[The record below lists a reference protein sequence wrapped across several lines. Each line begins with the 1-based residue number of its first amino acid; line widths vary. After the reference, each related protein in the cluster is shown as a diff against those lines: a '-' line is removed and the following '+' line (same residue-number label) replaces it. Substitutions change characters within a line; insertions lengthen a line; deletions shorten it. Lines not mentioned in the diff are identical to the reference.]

1 METIR
6 IVDIALDPRSGGAN
20 AIYSY
25 LPIDRVQVGD
35 AILAPLGNRQILG
48 YAIGFRDV
56 TAETLGF
63 DPKHLRPIA
72 GVVAGL
78 QIPQPIMEAVRFVAR
93 EYLCDIPVALTA
105 AVPPGV
111 RDRLVKAWLRTSKAV
126 GDDLKPLEQ
135 EVLKVIEDEGE
146 IAEKETVQP
155 GTDKAIKV
163 LVSKGY
169 VEQYLKLKPFQ
180 TKKSADVVYR
190 LTADSDKVEKFLH
203 DEGKKKPAQ
212 AVAVMQ
218 IQEADGSALSSAE
231 IRAMASVTETT
242 VKALIKA
249 ELLEE
254 VTANDDRP
262 TRQPPT
268 PNPHQKVAI
277 DAICDA
283 IDKHEAKPFLL
294 FGVTGSG
301 KTEVFLRAAGKALA
315 NGRQVLY
322 LVPEIALATQAI
334 AQLRERFGAKIAILH
349 SEQSPIERLQNWQ
362 QVRNGEASIVLGPR
376 SALFAPL
383 TNIGLIVVDEE
394 HETGYKQE
402 QSPRYHSRTV
412 AKFLARQHNCPLVLG
427 SATPGMESFAEAEAN
442 EEEGD
447 PSKLTLLTLP
457 NRTASAVLPKV
468 FIEDLSQG
476 YRGGNPSLFGPLLQQ
491 RLSQTLEEGNQVIL
505 FLNRRYYSPFL
516 MCRDCGHQWMC
527 PSCAVTLSFHRRDFK
542 LKCHHCGYQ
551 ETAPAICPKCESA
564 KIKPFGV
571 GTEKVEEI
579 VTQEFPEARV
589 ARLDRD
595 IAQKKGALEE
605 VIAAFRSGETNVLVG
620 TQLVAKG
627 LDFPNVTLV
636 GVIAADV
643 SLNLP
648 DFRASERTFQ
658 LLSQVAG
665 RAGRGS
671 KPGEVVIQTFNPT
684 NPSIVFAQKHEY
696 LEFFHFCLQER
707 REVHYPPYQKLVNIV
722 MSGESRNAVVG
733 MAARILARLQTFEDL
748 RILGPTDCV
757 LERINN
763 RWRRHILVKAPL
775 VFDLARIGEAIDD
788 VEEKGVQM
796 IVDVDPYSLM

>member
-1 METIR
+1 MSSLR
-6 IVDIALDPRSGGAN
+6 VVDIALDPRSGGAN
-20 AIYSY
+20 AIYTY
-25 LPIDRVQVGD
+25 LPIDGIQVGD

-48 YAIGFRDV
+48 YAIGFRQV

-63 DPKHLRPIA
+63 DPSHLRPVA

-78 QIPQPIMEAVRFVAR
+78 QIPKPIMEAVRFVSE
-93 EYLCDIPVALTA
+93 EYLCDIPAALTA

-111 RDRLVKAWLRTSKAV
+111 RDRLVKAWMRTTKLP
-126 GDDLKPLEQ
+126 GDDLKPLEI
-135 EVLKVIEDEGE
+135 EVLRVLEQEGE
-146 IAEKETVQP
+146 LEEKETVQP
-155 GTDKAIKV
+155 GTERALKT
-163 LVSKGY
+163 LVSRGY
-169 VEQYLKLKPFQ
+169 VEQYLRLKPFQ
-180 TKKSADVVYR
+180 HKKSSDAIYR
-190 LTADSDKVEKFLH
+190 LTGDTDKVEAFLRN
-203 DEGKKKPAQ
+203 EGKKKPAQ
-212 AVAVMQ
+212 AVAIMQ

-254 VTANDDRP
+254 VTEGAVRVIK
-262 TRQPPT
+262 QPPT
-268 PNPHQKVAI
+268 PNPHQQVAI
-277 DAICDA
+277 DAICHA
-283 IDKHEAKPFLL
+283 IEHHQPKPFLL
-294 FGVTGSG
+294 FGITGSG

-334 AQLRERFGAKIAILH
+334 AQLRERFGARIAILH
-349 SEQSPIERLQNWQ
+349 SEQTPIERLQNWQ
-362 QVRNGEASIVLGPR
+362 LVRNGQASIVLGPR

-383 TNIGLIVVDEE
+383 TDLGLIVMDEE

-427 SATPGMESFAEAEAN
+427 SATPSVETFAEAEAN
-442 EEEGD
+442 EEELSPD
-447 PSKLTLLTLP
+447 KLTLLTLP

-468 FIEDLSQG
+468 YIEDLSQG
-476 YRGGNPSLFGPLLQQ
+476 YRNGHPSLFGPLL
-491 RLSQTLEEGNQVIL
+491 SQKLHNTLDSGNQAIL
-505 FLNRRYYSPFL
+505 FLNRRAYSPFL

-551 ETAPAICPKCESA
+551 ESAPLSCPKCEST

-571 GTEKVEEI
+571 GTEKVEEL
-579 VTQEFPEARV
+579 VTEEFPQAKV
-589 ARLDRD
+589 TRLDRD

-605 VIAAFRSGETNVLVG
+605 VIASFRSGEKNVLVG

-648 DFRASERTFQ
+648 DFRSSERTFQ

-684 NPSIVFAQKHEY
+684 TPSIVYAQRHEY
-696 LEFFHFCLQER
+696 LEFFHYCLQER
-707 REVHYPPYQKLVNIV
+707 EEAHYPPFLKLVNIV
-722 MSGESRNAVVG
+722 TSGESRSAVVG
-733 MAARILARLQTFEDL
+733 LGARILARLQTFEGIH
-748 RILGPTDCV
+748 ILGPTDCV
-757 LERINN
+757 LERLNN
-763 RWRRHILVKAPL
+763 RWRRHILIKAPL
-775 VFDLARIGEAIDD
+775 NFDLAKIGLAIDD
-788 VEEKGVQM
+788 VEEKGVQLT
-796 IVDVDPYSLM
+796 IDVDPYSLM

>member
-1 METIR
+1 MEQFR
-6 IVDIALDPRSGGAN
+6 VVDIALDPRSGGAD

-25 LPIDRVQVGD
+25 LPSAEVQVGD
-35 AILAPLGNRQILG
+35 AVLAPLGNRQILG

-56 TAETLGF
+56 DSESLGF
-63 DPKHLRPIA
+63 DPIHLKRIS
-72 GVVAGL
+72 GTVSGL
-78 QIPQPIMEAVRFVAR
+78 QIPTPIMEAVRFVSH
-93 EYLCDIPVALTA
+93 EYLCDIPAALTA

-111 RDRLVKAWLRTSKAV
+111 RDRLVKFWTATGEPSPS
-126 GDDLKPLEQ
+126 DLKPLER
-135 EVLKVIEDEGE
+135 EVLQILAQEGE
-146 IAEKETVQP
+146 IEDKETLQP
-155 GTDKAIKV
+155 GTVKALKT
-163 LVSKGY
+163 LVQGGL
-169 VEQYLKLKPFQ
+169 VTQALRLKPTQ
-180 TKKSADVVYR
+180 TKKNAEAVYR
-190 LTADSDKVEKFLH
+190 LVSDAAKIEKFLH
-203 DEGKKKPAQ
+203 NEGKKKPAQ

-231 IRAMASVTETT
+231 IRAMAGVTETT

-254 VTANDDRP
+254 VTPDSA
-262 TRQPPT
+262 TIHKAPPT

-277 DAICDA
+277 DAISSA
-283 IDKHEAKPFLL
+283 IESKTPTPFLL
-294 FGVTGSG
+294 FGITGSG

-315 NGRQVLY
+315 DGRQVLY

-349 SEQSPIERLQNWQ
+349 SELSPIERLQNWQ

-383 TNIGLIVVDEE
+383 TNVGLIILDEE

-402 QSPRYHSRTV
+402 QLPRYHARTV
-412 AKFLARQHNCPLVLG
+412 ARFLSQRHKCPVVLG
-427 SATPGMESFAEAEAN
+427 SATPSIESFAEAEAN
-442 EEEGD
+442 EELAD
-447 PSKLTLLTLP
+447 PTKLTLLTLP

-468 FIEDLSQG
+468 FIEDLSAG
-476 YRGGNPSLFGPLLQQ
+476 YRGGSPSLFGPLLQQ
-491 RLSQTLEEGNQVIL
+491 KLAATLTAGDQAIL
-505 FLNRRYYSPFL
+505 FLNRRAYSPFL

-527 PSCAVTLSFHRRDFK
+527 PSCAVTLSYHRRDER
-542 LKCHHCGYQ
+542 LKCHHCGYY
-551 ETAPAICPKCESA
+551 ESAPVVCPKCEST

-571 GTEKVEEI
+571 GTEKVEEL
-579 VTQEFPEARV
+579 VAAEFPDARV

-595 IAQKKGALEE
+595 IAQKKGALEA
-605 VIAAFRSGETNVLVG
+605 VIAGFRSGETNVLVG

-627 LDFPNVTLV
+627 LDFPDVTLV

-684 NPSIVFAQKHEY
+684 TPAIVLAQRHEY
-696 LEFFHFCLQER
+696 LEFFHQCLQER
-707 REVHYPPYQKLVNIV
+707 HEAHYPPAHKLVNIV
-722 MSGESRNAVVG
+722 MSGESRPAVVG
-733 MAARILARLQTFEDL
+733 LGARILARLQTFEDL
-748 RILGPTDCV
+748 DVRGPTDCV
-757 LERINN
+757 LERLNN
-763 RWRRHILVKAPL
+763 RWRRHLLVKAPL
-775 VFDLARIGEAIDD
+775 DFDLSKVGLSIDD
-788 VEEKGVQM
+788 VEEKGVQLV
-796 IVDVDPYSLM
+796 VDVDPYSLM